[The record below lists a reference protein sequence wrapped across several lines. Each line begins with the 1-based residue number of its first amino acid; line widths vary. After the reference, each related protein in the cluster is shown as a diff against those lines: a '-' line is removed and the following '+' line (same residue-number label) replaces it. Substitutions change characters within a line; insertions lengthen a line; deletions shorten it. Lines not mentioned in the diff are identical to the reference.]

1 MSRTI
6 NAMSRGDLQKGL
18 RSVNKDLVKMTAVIS
33 GANSEPVKQAATV
46 LQKNWR
52 RILNVRGGGKP
63 SSPGTPPRRQSGRLW
78 KSIRQAVVDG
88 VRRVGSGDFVA
99 WMDEFG
105 VDGRAPRP
113 HARPAL
119 EVSQQQMT
127 EVLIAESERLAAT
140 APLGPS

>member
-1 MSRTI
+1 MSRAI
-6 NAMSRGDLQKGL
+6 NAMSRGELQKGL
-18 RSVNKDLVKMTAVIS
+18 RAVNKDVAKMTAIIS

-52 RILNVRGGGKP
+52 RLLNVRGGGKP
-63 SSPGTPPRRQSGRLW
+63 SAPGTPPRRQSGRLW
-78 KSIRQAVVDG
+78 KSVRQGVVEG
-88 VRRVGSGDFVA
+88 VRRVGSGDFRS
-99 WMDEFG
+99 WMTEFG

-127 EVLIAESERLAAT
+127 EVIVTESERLASVT
-140 APLGPS
+140 PIGPA